1 MTTGR
6 TPASARLASA
16 RKALYDSDS
25 SDDDSGFSCGQYSVT
40 KRPMSAT
47 PSGGVVT
54 SSTPLSATA
63 QRRRSQLALA
73 KSAREASREKETLR
87 ARCEHLETHI
97 ETLQAGDASTG
108 AEMRM
113 LTSDLESEI
122 RRLELEHERAA
133 ENDEWLRRAL
143 QEKASTVAAM
153 ERERGTL
160 VAKVAEL
167 EETVAEG
174 EACLRDA
181 EAQRDK
187 MARRC
192 KWVQA
197 GRLAAEATAAALT
210 GEVSRL
216 HTALE
221 RMTNGGDSEMNANST
236 VLRHGKVTVE
246 CVRSPYASGVATG
259 LDFDDLD
266 SDSELD
272 EDESRCTNHPPVPK
286 TTPGAALRE
295 LSLGDSAMDAGS
307 PSADSNGS
315 VVSKHPNAEASN
327 NNQFEFRVEYTP
339 ESKPGKLTH
348 RMFTP
353 SKTDIEVVDALAGFV
368 GDCVSAATV
377 DGELVTFAV
386 LAMRAASSMRSPVLK
401 FLYGVAVVGLVL
413 LSMIVTWELVG
424 AATGE
429 SPVKGMAIRMG
440 GVPPRVR
447 PSWREGF
454 ILV

>member
-1 MTTGR
+1 M
-6 TPASARLASA
+6 
-16 RKALYDSDS
+16 
-25 SDDDSGFSCGQYSVT
+25 T

-73 KSAREASREKETLR
+73 KSAREASREKETLQ

-97 ETLQAGDASTG
+97 ETLREDASTG
-108 AEMRM
+108 AEMRT

-160 VAKVAEL
+160 AARVAEL

-192 KWVQA
+192 KRVQA

-216 HTALE
+216 HAALE
-221 RMTNGGDSEMNANST
+221 RITNGGDSEMNASST

-259 LDFDDLD
+259 LDFDDDLAD

-272 EDESRCTNHPPVPK
+272 EDESTTNPPVPK

-386 LAMRAASSMRSPVLK
+386 LAMRAASSMRSPALK
-401 FLYGVAVVGLVL
+401 FIYAVAVVGAVL
-413 LSMIVTWELVG
+413 LAMIVMWELVG

-429 SPVKGMAIRMG
+429 SPVKGIPIRMG

>member
-1 MTTGR
+1 M
-6 TPASARLASA
+6 
-16 RKALYDSDS
+16 
-25 SDDDSGFSCGQYSVT
+25 T

-97 ETLQAGDASTG
+97 ETLREDASTG
-108 AEMRM
+108 AEMGM

-167 EETVAEG
+167 EDTVAEG

-192 KWVQA
+192 KRVQA

-216 HTALE
+216 HAALE
-221 RMTNGGDSEMNANST
+221 RITNGGDSEMNANST

-259 LDFDDLD
+259 LDFDDDLAD

-272 EDESRCTNHPPVPK
+272 EDESRCTNHPLVPK

-327 NNQFEFRVEYTP
+327 DDKFEFRVEYTP

-353 SKTDIEVVDALAGFV
+353 TKTDIEVVDALAGFV

-386 LAMRAASSMRSPVLK
+386 LAMRAASLMRSPVLK
-401 FLYGVAVVGLVL
+401 FLYAVAVVGSVL
-413 LSMIVTWELVG
+413 LTMIVTWELVG

-429 SPVKGMAIRMG
+429 SPVKGISIRMG

>member
-1 MTTGR
+1 M
-6 TPASARLASA
+6 
-16 RKALYDSDS
+16 
-25 SDDDSGFSCGQYSVT
+25 
-40 KRPMSAT
+40 
-47 PSGGVVT
+47 
-54 SSTPLSATA
+54 SATA

-97 ETLQAGDASTG
+97 ETLREDASTG
-108 AEMRM
+108 AEMGM

-167 EETVAEG
+167 EDTVAEG

-192 KWVQA
+192 KRVQA

-216 HTALE
+216 HAALE
-221 RMTNGGDSEMNANST
+221 RITNGGDSEMNANST

-259 LDFDDLD
+259 LDFDDDLAD

-272 EDESRCTNHPPVPK
+272 EDESRCTNHPLVPK

-327 NNQFEFRVEYTP
+327 DDKFEFRVEYTP

-353 SKTDIEVVDALAGFV
+353 TKTDIEVVDALAGFV

-386 LAMRAASSMRSPVLK
+386 LAMRAASLMRSPVLK
-401 FLYGVAVVGLVL
+401 FLYAVAVVGSVL
-413 LSMIVTWELVG
+413 LTMIVTWELVG

-429 SPVKGMAIRMG
+429 SPVKGISIRMG

>member
-1 MTTGR
+1 M
-6 TPASARLASA
+6 
-16 RKALYDSDS
+16 
-25 SDDDSGFSCGQYSVT
+25 
-40 KRPMSAT
+40 
-47 PSGGVVT
+47 
-54 SSTPLSATA
+54 SATA

-73 KSAREASREKETLR
+73 KSAREASREKETLQQ
-87 ARCEHLETHI
+87 RCEHLETHI
-97 ETLQAGDASTG
+97 ETLREDASTG
-108 AEMRM
+108 AEMRT

-160 VAKVAEL
+160 AARVAEL

-192 KWVQA
+192 KRVQA

-216 HTALE
+216 HAALE
-221 RMTNGGDSEMNANST
+221 RITNGGDSEMNSNST

-259 LDFDDLD
+259 LDFDDDLDSD

-272 EDESRCTNHPPVPK
+272 EDESRCTNHPPATK

-327 NNQFEFRVEYTP
+327 TNQFEFRVEYTP

-386 LAMRAASSMRSPVLK
+386 LAMRAASSMRSPALK
-401 FLYGVAVVGLVL
+401 FLYGVAVVGSVL
-413 LSMIVTWELVG
+413 LAMIVTWELVG

-447 PSWREGF
+447 PGFWREGF

>member
-1 MTTGR
+1 M
-6 TPASARLASA
+6 
-16 RKALYDSDS
+16 
-25 SDDDSGFSCGQYSVT
+25 T

-63 QRRRSQLALA
+63 QRRRSQLALT

-97 ETLQAGDASTG
+97 ETLREDASTG
-108 AEMRM
+108 AEMRT

-192 KWVQA
+192 KRVQA

-216 HTALE
+216 HAALE
-221 RMTNGGDSEMNANST
+221 RMTNGGESETNAAST

-259 LDFDDLD
+259 LDFDDLAD

-272 EDESRCTNHPPVPK
+272 EDESRCTNHPRVPK

-295 LSLGDSAMDAGS
+295 LSLGDSAMDVGS

-315 VVSKHPNAEASN
+315 VVSKHPNADASN

-386 LAMRAASSMRSPVLK
+386 LAMRAASLMRSPVLK
-401 FLYGVAVVGLVL
+401 FLYGVAVVGSVL

-424 AATGE
+424 AATGD
-429 SPVKGMAIRMG
+429 SPVKGISIRMG

>member
-1 MTTGR
+1 M
-6 TPASARLASA
+6 
-16 RKALYDSDS
+16 
-25 SDDDSGFSCGQYSVT
+25 T
-40 KRPMSAT
+40 KRPMTAT

-97 ETLQAGDASTG
+97 ETLREDASTG
-108 AEMRM
+108 AEMGM

-167 EETVAEG
+167 EDTVAEG

-192 KWVQA
+192 KRVQA

-216 HTALE
+216 HAALE
-221 RMTNGGDSEMNANST
+221 RMTNGGESETNAAST

-259 LDFDDLD
+259 LDFDDLAD

-272 EDESRCTNHPPVPK
+272 EDESRCTNPPPVPK

-401 FLYGVAVVGLVL
+401 FLYGVAVVGAVL
-413 LSMIVTWELVG
+413 LAMIVTWELVG
-424 AATGE
+424 AASGE
-429 SPVKGMAIRMG
+429 SPVKGIPIRMG

>member
-1 MTTGR
+1 M
-6 TPASARLASA
+6 
-16 RKALYDSDS
+16 
-25 SDDDSGFSCGQYSVT
+25 T

-167 EETVAEG
+167 EETVTEG

-187 MARRC
+187 TARRC
-192 KWVQA
+192 KRVQA
-197 GRLAAEATAAALT
+197 GRLAAEAIAAALT

-216 HTALE
+216 HAALE
-221 RMTNGGDSEMNANST
+221 RMTNGGESETNAAST

-259 LDFDDLD
+259 LDFDDDLAD

-272 EDESRCTNHPPVPK
+272 EDESRWTNPPPVPK

-386 LAMRAASSMRSPVLK
+386 LAMRAASSMRSPALK

>member
-1 MTTGR
+1 M
-6 TPASARLASA
+6 
-16 RKALYDSDS
+16 
-25 SDDDSGFSCGQYSVT
+25 T

-97 ETLQAGDASTG
+97 ETLREDASTG
-108 AEMRM
+108 AEMRT

-187 MARRC
+187 TARRC
-192 KWVQA
+192 KRVQA

-216 HTALE
+216 HAALE
-221 RMTNGGDSEMNANST
+221 RMTNGGESETNAAST

-259 LDFDDLD
+259 LDFDDLAD

-272 EDESRCTNHPPVPK
+272 EDESRCTNPPPVPK

-386 LAMRAASSMRSPVLK
+386 LAMRAASSMRTPVLK

-413 LSMIVTWELVG
+413 LAMIITWELVG

-429 SPVKGMAIRMG
+429 SPVKGIPIRMG

-447 PSWREGF
+447 PSWRGGSS
-454 ILV
+454 

>member
-1 MTTGR
+1 M
-6 TPASARLASA
+6 
-16 RKALYDSDS
+16 
-25 SDDDSGFSCGQYSVT
+25 T
-40 KRPMSAT
+40 KRPMTAT

-97 ETLQAGDASTG
+97 ETLREDASTG
-108 AEMRM
+108 AEMGM

-167 EETVAEG
+167 EDTVAEG

-192 KWVQA
+192 KRVQA

-216 HTALE
+216 HAALE
-221 RMTNGGDSEMNANST
+221 RITNGGDSEMNANST

-259 LDFDDLD
+259 LDFDDLAD

-272 EDESRCTNHPPVPK
+272 EDESRCTNHPLVPK

-327 NNQFEFRVEYTP
+327 DDKFEFRVEYTP

-353 SKTDIEVVDALAGFV
+353 TKTDIEVVDALAGFV

-386 LAMRAASSMRSPVLK
+386 LAMRAASLMRSPVLK
-401 FLYGVAVVGLVL
+401 FLYAVAVVGSVL
-413 LSMIVTWELVG
+413 LTMIVTWELVG

-429 SPVKGMAIRMG
+429 SPVKGISIRMG

>member
-1 MTTGR
+1 M
-6 TPASARLASA
+6 
-16 RKALYDSDS
+16 
-25 SDDDSGFSCGQYSVT
+25 T

-47 PSGGVVT
+47 PGGVVT

-73 KSAREASREKETLR
+73 KSAREASREKETLQ

-97 ETLQAGDASTG
+97 ETLREDASTG
-108 AEMRM
+108 AEMCT

-160 VAKVAEL
+160 AARVAEL

-192 KWVQA
+192 KRVQA

-216 HTALE
+216 HAALE
-221 RMTNGGDSEMNANST
+221 RITNGNDSEMNANST

-259 LDFDDLD
+259 LDFDDDLAD

-272 EDESRCTNHPPVPK
+272 EDESRCTNPPPVPK

-295 LSLGDSAMDAGS
+295 LSLGDSAMDVGS

-315 VVSKHPNAEASN
+315 VVSKHPNAVASN
-327 NNQFEFRVEYTP
+327 DDKFEFRVEYTP

-386 LAMRAASSMRSPVLK
+386 LAMRAASSMRSPALK
-401 FLYGVAVVGLVL
+401 FLYGIAVVGSVL
-413 LSMIVTWELVG
+413 LAMIVTWELVG

-429 SPVKGMAIRMG
+429 SPVKGISIRMG

>member
-1 MTTGR
+1 M
-6 TPASARLASA
+6 
-16 RKALYDSDS
+16 
-25 SDDDSGFSCGQYSVT
+25 
-40 KRPMSAT
+40 
-47 PSGGVVT
+47 
-54 SSTPLSATA
+54 SATA

-73 KSAREASREKETLR
+73 KSAREAGREKETLR

-97 ETLQAGDASTG
+97 ETLRGDASTG
-108 AEMRM
+108 AEMRT

-192 KWVQA
+192 KRVQA

-216 HTALE
+216 HAALE
-221 RMTNGGDSEMNANST
+221 RMTNGGESAMNANST

-259 LDFDDLD
+259 LDFDDDLD

-315 VVSKHPNAEASN
+315 VVSKHPNAGVSN

-353 SKTDIEVVDALAGFV
+353 TKTDIEVVDALAGFV

-386 LAMRAASSMRSPVLK
+386 LAMRTASLMRSLK
-401 FLYGVAVVGLVL
+401 FIYGVAVVGAVL
-413 LSMIVTWELVG
+413 LAMIVTWELVG

-429 SPVKGMAIRMG
+429 SPVKGISIRMG

>member
-1 MTTGR
+1 M
-6 TPASARLASA
+6 
-16 RKALYDSDS
+16 
-25 SDDDSGFSCGQYSVT
+25 
-40 KRPMSAT
+40 
-47 PSGGVVT
+47 
-54 SSTPLSATA
+54 SATA

-73 KSAREASREKETLR
+73 KSAREASREKETLQQ
-87 ARCEHLETHI
+87 RCEHLETHI
-97 ETLQAGDASTG
+97 ETLREDASTG
-108 AEMRM
+108 AEMRT

-160 VAKVAEL
+160 AARVAEL

-192 KWVQA
+192 KRVQA

-216 HTALE
+216 HAALE
-221 RMTNGGDSEMNANST
+221 RITNGGDVETNAASST

-259 LDFDDLD
+259 LDFDDDLDSD

-272 EDESRCTNHPPVPK
+272 EDESRCTNHPPATK

-327 NNQFEFRVEYTP
+327 TNQFEFRVEYTP

-386 LAMRAASSMRSPVLK
+386 LAMRAASSMRSPALK
-401 FLYGVAVVGLVL
+401 FLYGVAVVGSVL
-413 LSMIVTWELVG
+413 LAMIVTWELVG

-447 PSWREGF
+447 PGFWREGF

>member
-1 MTTGR
+1 M
-6 TPASARLASA
+6 
-16 RKALYDSDS
+16 
-25 SDDDSGFSCGQYSVT
+25 T

-54 SSTPLSATA
+54 SSTPLSAAA

-73 KSAREASREKETLR
+73 KSAREASREKETLQ
-87 ARCEHLETHI
+87 ARYEHLETHI
-97 ETLQAGDASTG
+97 ETLREDASTG
-108 AEMRM
+108 AEMRT

-192 KWVQA
+192 KRVQA

-216 HTALE
+216 HAALE
-221 RMTNGGDSEMNANST
+221 RITNGGDVETNAASST

-259 LDFDDLD
+259 LDFNDDLDSD

-272 EDESRCTNHPPVPK
+272 EDESRCPNHPLVPK

-386 LAMRAASSMRSPVLK
+386 LAMRAASSMRSPALK
-401 FLYGVAVVGLVL
+401 FIYAVAVVGAVL
-413 LSMIVTWELVG
+413 LAMIVMWELVG

-429 SPVKGMAIRMG
+429 SPVKGIPIRMG

>member
-73 KSAREASREKETLR
+73 KSAREASREKETLQQ
-87 ARCEHLETHI
+87 RCEHLETHI
-97 ETLQAGDASTG
+97 ETLREDASTG
-108 AEMRM
+108 AEMRT

-160 VAKVAEL
+160 AARVAEL
-167 EETVAEG
+167 EDPFGGVEV
-174 EACLRDA
+174 CPRDA

-192 KWVQA
+192 KRVQA

-216 HTALE
+216 HAALE
-221 RMTNGGDSEMNANST
+221 RITNGGDVETNAASST

-259 LDFDDLD
+259 LDFDDDLAD
-266 SDSELD
+266 SDSDLD
-272 EDESRCTNHPPVPK
+272 EDESTTNPPVLK

-327 NNQFEFRVEYTP
+327 TNQFEFRVEYTP

-386 LAMRAASSMRSPVLK
+386 LAMRAASSMRSPALK
-401 FLYGVAVVGLVL
+401 FLYGVAVVGSVL
-413 LSMIVTWELVG
+413 LAMIVTWELVG

>member
-1 MTTGR
+1 
-6 TPASARLASA
+6 
-16 RKALYDSDS
+16 
-25 SDDDSGFSCGQYSVT
+25 VT
-40 KRPMSAT
+40 KRPMTAT

-97 ETLQAGDASTG
+97 ETLREDASTG
-108 AEMRM
+108 AEMGM

-167 EETVAEG
+167 EDTVAEG

-192 KWVQA
+192 KRVQA

-216 HTALE
+216 HAALE
-221 RMTNGGDSEMNANST
+221 RITNGGDSEMNANST

-259 LDFDDLD
+259 LDFDDDLAD

-272 EDESRCTNHPPVPK
+272 EDESRCTNHPLVPK

-327 NNQFEFRVEYTP
+327 DDKFEFRVEYTP

-353 SKTDIEVVDALAGFV
+353 TKTDIEVVDALAGFV

-386 LAMRAASSMRSPVLK
+386 LAMRAASLMRSPVLK
-401 FLYGVAVVGLVL
+401 FLYAVAVVGSVL
-413 LSMIVTWELVG
+413 LTMIVTWELVG

-429 SPVKGMAIRMG
+429 SPVKGISIRMG

>member
-1 MTTGR
+1 M
-6 TPASARLASA
+6 
-16 RKALYDSDS
+16 
-25 SDDDSGFSCGQYSVT
+25 T

-47 PSGGVVT
+47 PGGVVT

-97 ETLQAGDASTG
+97 ETLREDASTG

-192 KWVQA
+192 KRVQA

-216 HTALE
+216 HAALE
-221 RMTNGGDSEMNANST
+221 RITNGGESEMYANST

-259 LDFDDLD
+259 LDFDDDLAD

-295 LSLGDSAMDAGS
+295 LSLGDSAMDVGS

-315 VVSKHPNAEASN
+315 VVSKHPNAGVSN
-327 NNQFEFRVEYTP
+327 TNQFEFRVEYTP

-386 LAMRAASSMRSPVLK
+386 LAMRAASSMRSPALK
-401 FLYGVAVVGLVL
+401 FLHGIAVVGSVL
-413 LSMIVTWELVG
+413 LAMMVTWELVG

-429 SPVKGMAIRMG
+429 SPVKGVSIRMG

>member
-1 MTTGR
+1 M
-6 TPASARLASA
+6 
-16 RKALYDSDS
+16 
-25 SDDDSGFSCGQYSVT
+25 T

-87 ARCEHLETHI
+87 ARCEHLVTHI
-97 ETLQAGDASTG
+97 ETLRGDASTG
-108 AEMRM
+108 AEMRT

-192 KWVQA
+192 KRVQA

-216 HTALE
+216 HAALE
-221 RMTNGGDSEMNANST
+221 RITNGGDSEMNAANST

-259 LDFDDLD
+259 LDFDDDLAD

-327 NNQFEFRVEYTP
+327 DDKFEFRVEYTP

-386 LAMRAASSMRSPVLK
+386 LAMRTASLMRSPVLK
-401 FLYGVAVVGLVL
+401 FIYGVAVVGAVL
-413 LSMIVTWELVG
+413 LAMIVTWELVG

-429 SPVKGMAIRMG
+429 SPVKGISIRMG
-440 GVPPRVR
+440 DVPPRVR

>member
-1 MTTGR
+1 M
-6 TPASARLASA
+6 
-16 RKALYDSDS
+16 
-25 SDDDSGFSCGQYSVT
+25 T
-40 KRPMSAT
+40 KRPMTAT

-97 ETLQAGDASTG
+97 ETLREDASTG
-108 AEMRM
+108 AEMGM

-167 EETVAEG
+167 EDTVAEG

-192 KWVQA
+192 KRVQA

-216 HTALE
+216 HAALD
-221 RMTNGGDSEMNANST
+221 RITNGGDSEMNANST

-259 LDFDDLD
+259 LDFDDDLVD

-272 EDESRCTNHPPVPK
+272 EDESRCTNHPLVPK

-327 NNQFEFRVEYTP
+327 DDKFEFRVEYTP

-353 SKTDIEVVDALAGFV
+353 TKTDIEVVDALAGFV

-386 LAMRAASSMRSPVLK
+386 LAMRAASLMRSPVLK
-401 FLYGVAVVGLVL
+401 FLYAVAVVGSVL
-413 LSMIVTWELVG
+413 LTMIVTWELVG

-429 SPVKGMAIRMG
+429 SPVKGISIRMG

>member
-1 MTTGR
+1 M
-6 TPASARLASA
+6 
-16 RKALYDSDS
+16 
-25 SDDDSGFSCGQYSVT
+25 T
-40 KRPMSAT
+40 KRPMTAT

-97 ETLQAGDASTG
+97 ETLREDASTG
-108 AEMRM
+108 AEMGM

-167 EETVAEG
+167 EDTVAEG

-192 KWVQA
+192 KRVQA

-216 HTALE
+216 HAALE
-221 RMTNGGDSEMNANST
+221 RITNGGDSEMNANST

-259 LDFDDLD
+259 LDFDDDLAD

-272 EDESRCTNHPPVPK
+272 EDESRCTNHPLVPK

-327 NNQFEFRVEYTP
+327 DDKFEFRVEYTP

-353 SKTDIEVVDALAGFV
+353 TKTDIEVVDALAGFV

-386 LAMRAASSMRSPVLK
+386 LAMRAASLMRSPVLK
-401 FLYGVAVVGLVL
+401 FLYAVAVVGSVL
-413 LSMIVTWELVG
+413 LTMIVTWELVG

-429 SPVKGMAIRMG
+429 SPVKGISIRMG

>member
-1 MTTGR
+1 
-6 TPASARLASA
+6 
-16 RKALYDSDS
+16 
-25 SDDDSGFSCGQYSVT
+25 
-40 KRPMSAT
+40 MSA
-47 PSGGVVT
+47 
-54 SSTPLSATA
+54 AA

-73 KSAREASREKETLR
+73 KSAREASREKETLQ

-97 ETLQAGDASTG
+97 ETLREDASTG
-108 AEMRM
+108 AEMRT

-160 VAKVAEL
+160 AARVAEL

-192 KWVQA
+192 KRVQA

-216 HTALE
+216 HAALE
-221 RMTNGGDSEMNANST
+221 RITNGGDSEMNASST

-259 LDFDDLD
+259 LDFDDDLAD

-272 EDESRCTNHPPVPK
+272 EDESTTNPPVPK

-339 ESKPGKLTH
+339 EPKPGKLTH

-386 LAMRAASSMRSPVLK
+386 LAMRAASSMRSPALK
-401 FLYGVAVVGLVL
+401 FIYAVAVVGAVL
-413 LSMIVTWELVG
+413 LAMIVMWELVG
-424 AATGE
+424 AATG
-429 SPVKGMAIRMG
+429 SRRSRGFRSGWGVCRLGCDRPG
-440 GVPPRVR
+440 GRG
-447 PSWREGF
+447 SS
-454 ILV
+454 

>member
-1 MTTGR
+1 M
-6 TPASARLASA
+6 
-16 RKALYDSDS
+16 
-25 SDDDSGFSCGQYSVT
+25 
-40 KRPMSAT
+40 
-47 PSGGVVT
+47 
-54 SSTPLSATA
+54 SATA

-87 ARCEHLETHI
+87 QRCEHLETHI

-108 AEMRM
+108 AEMRT

-160 VAKVAEL
+160 VAKGAEL

-192 KWVQA
+192 KRVQA

-216 HTALE
+216 HAALE
-221 RMTNGGDSEMNANST
+221 RITNGGDSEMNAAST

-259 LDFDDLD
+259 LDFDDDLAD

-272 EDESRCTNHPPVPK
+272 EDESRCTNHPRVPK

-295 LSLGDSAMDAGS
+295 LSLGDSAMDVGS

-401 FLYGVAVVGLVL
+401 FIYGLAVVGSVL
-413 LSMIVTWELVG
+413 LAMIVTWELVG

-429 SPVKGMAIRMG
+429 SPVKGIPIRMG

>member
-1 MTTGR
+1 M
-6 TPASARLASA
+6 
-16 RKALYDSDS
+16 
-25 SDDDSGFSCGQYSVT
+25 T

-187 MARRC
+187 TARRC
-192 KWVQA
+192 KRVQA

-216 HTALE
+216 HAALE
-221 RMTNGGDSEMNANST
+221 RITNGGDSEMNANST

-259 LDFDDLD
+259 LDFDDDLAD

-272 EDESRCTNHPPVPK
+272 EDESRCTNHPLVPK

-327 NNQFEFRVEYTP
+327 DDKFEFRVEYTP

-386 LAMRAASSMRSPVLK
+386 LAMRAASLMRSPVLK
-401 FLYGVAVVGLVL
+401 FLYAVAVVGSVL
-413 LSMIVTWELVG
+413 LTMIVTWELVG

-429 SPVKGMAIRMG
+429 SPVKGISIRMG

>member
-1 MTTGR
+1 M
-6 TPASARLASA
+6 
-16 RKALYDSDS
+16 
-25 SDDDSGFSCGQYSVT
+25 
-40 KRPMSAT
+40 
-47 PSGGVVT
+47 
-54 SSTPLSATA
+54 SATA

-73 KSAREASREKETLR
+73 KSAREASREKETLQQ
-87 ARCEHLETHI
+87 RCEHLETHI
-97 ETLQAGDASTG
+97 ETLREDASTG
-108 AEMRM
+108 AEMRT

-160 VAKVAEL
+160 AARVAEL

-192 KWVQA
+192 KRVQA

-216 HTALE
+216 HAALE
-221 RMTNGGDSEMNANST
+221 RITNGGDVETNAASST

-259 LDFDDLD
+259 LHFDDDLDSD

-272 EDESRCTNHPPVPK
+272 EDESRCTNHPPATK

-386 LAMRAASSMRSPVLK
+386 LAMRAASSMRSPALK
-401 FLYGVAVVGLVL
+401 FLYGVAVVGSVL
-413 LSMIVTWELVG
+413 LAMIVTWELVG

-429 SPVKGMAIRMG
+429 SPVKVMAIMMG

>member
-1 MTTGR
+1 M
-6 TPASARLASA
+6 
-16 RKALYDSDS
+16 
-25 SDDDSGFSCGQYSVT
+25 T
-40 KRPMSAT
+40 KRPMTAT

-97 ETLQAGDASTG
+97 ETLREDASTG
-108 AEMRM
+108 AEMGM

-160 VAKVAEL
+160 AARVAEL

-192 KWVQA
+192 KRVQA

-216 HTALE
+216 HAALE
-221 RMTNGGDSEMNANST
+221 RITNGGDSEMNANST

-259 LDFDDLD
+259 LDFDDDLAD

-272 EDESRCTNHPPVPK
+272 EDESRCTNHPLVPK

-327 NNQFEFRVEYTP
+327 DDKFEFRVEYTP

-353 SKTDIEVVDALAGFV
+353 TKTDIEVVDALAGFV

-386 LAMRAASSMRSPVLK
+386 LAMRAASLMRSPVLK
-401 FLYGVAVVGLVL
+401 FLYAVAVVGSVL
-413 LSMIVTWELVG
+413 LTMIVTWELVG

-429 SPVKGMAIRMG
+429 SPVKGISIRMG

>member
-87 ARCEHLETHI
+87 QRCEHLETHI

-108 AEMRM
+108 AEMRT

-192 KWVQA
+192 KRVQA

-216 HTALE
+216 HAALE
-221 RMTNGGDSEMNANST
+221 RITNGGDSEMNAAST

-246 CVRSPYASGVATG
+246 CVRSPYASGGGDWTG
-259 LDFDDLD
+259 L
-266 SDSELD
+266 
-272 EDESRCTNHPPVPK
+272 RRRPR
-286 TTPGAALRE
+286 G
-295 LSLGDSAMDAGS
+295 LG
-307 PSADSNGS
+307 
-315 VVSKHPNAEASN
+315 
-327 NNQFEFRVEYTP
+327 
-339 ESKPGKLTH
+339 L
-348 RMFTP
+348 
-353 SKTDIEVVDALAGFV
+353 
-368 GDCVSAATV
+368 
-377 DGELVTFAV
+377 
-386 LAMRAASSMRSPVLK
+386 
-401 FLYGVAVVGLVL
+401 
-413 LSMIVTWELVG
+413 
-424 AATGE
+424 
-429 SPVKGMAIRMG
+429 
-440 GVPPRVR
+440 
-447 PSWREGF
+447 
-454 ILV
+454 

>member
-1 MTTGR
+1 M
-6 TPASARLASA
+6 
-16 RKALYDSDS
+16 
-25 SDDDSGFSCGQYSVT
+25 T

-73 KSAREASREKETLR
+73 KSAREASREKETLQ

-97 ETLQAGDASTG
+97 ETLREDASTG
-108 AEMRM
+108 AEMGM

-167 EETVAEG
+167 EDTVAEG

-192 KWVQA
+192 KRVQA

-216 HTALE
+216 HAALE
-221 RMTNGGDSEMNANST
+221 RITNGGDSEMNANST

-259 LDFDDLD
+259 LDFDDLAD

-272 EDESRCTNHPPVPK
+272 EDESRWTNHPPVPK

-386 LAMRAASSMRSPVLK
+386 LAMRAASLMRSPVLK
-401 FLYGVAVVGLVL
+401 FLYAVAVVGSVL
-413 LSMIVTWELVG
+413 LTMIVTWELVG

-429 SPVKGMAIRMG
+429 SPMKGMAIRMG

>member
-1 MTTGR
+1 
-6 TPASARLASA
+6 LASA

-87 ARCEHLETHI
+87 QRCEHLETHI
-97 ETLQAGDASTG
+97 ETLREDASTG
-108 AEMRM
+108 AEMGM

-192 KWVQA
+192 KRVQA

-216 HTALE
+216 HAALE
-221 RMTNGGDSEMNANST
+221 RITNGGDSEMNAAST

-259 LDFDDLD
+259 LDFDDDLAD

-272 EDESRCTNHPPVPK
+272 EDESRCTNHPRVPK

-295 LSLGDSAMDAGS
+295 LSLGDSAMDVGS

-401 FLYGVAVVGLVL
+401 FIYGLAVVGSVL
-413 LSMIVTWELVG
+413 LAMIVTWELVG

-429 SPVKGMAIRMG
+429 SPVKGIPIRMG

>member
-1 MTTGR
+1 M
-6 TPASARLASA
+6 
-16 RKALYDSDS
+16 
-25 SDDDSGFSCGQYSVT
+25 T
-40 KRPMSAT
+40 KRPMTAT

-73 KSAREASREKETLR
+73 KSAREASREKETLQ

-97 ETLQAGDASTG
+97 ETLREDASTG
-108 AEMRM
+108 AEMGM

-160 VAKVAEL
+160 AARVAEL

-192 KWVQA
+192 KRVQA

-216 HTALE
+216 HAALE
-221 RMTNGGDSEMNANST
+221 RITNGGDSEMNANST

-259 LDFDDLD
+259 LDFDDDLAD

-272 EDESRCTNHPPVPK
+272 EDESRCTNHPLVPK

-327 NNQFEFRVEYTP
+327 DDKFEFRVEYTP

-353 SKTDIEVVDALAGFV
+353 TKTDIEVVDALAGFV

-386 LAMRAASSMRSPVLK
+386 LAMRAASLMRSPVLK
-401 FLYGVAVVGLVL
+401 FLYAVAVVGSVL
-413 LSMIVTWELVG
+413 LTMIVTWELVG

-429 SPVKGMAIRMG
+429 SPVKGISIRMG

>member
-1 MTTGR
+1 M
-6 TPASARLASA
+6 
-16 RKALYDSDS
+16 
-25 SDDDSGFSCGQYSVT
+25 T
-40 KRPMSAT
+40 KRPMTAT

-97 ETLQAGDASTG
+97 ETLREDASTG
-108 AEMRM
+108 AEMGM

-167 EETVAEG
+167 EDTVAEG

-192 KWVQA
+192 KRVQA

-216 HTALE
+216 HAALE
-221 RMTNGGDSEMNANST
+221 RITNGGDSEMNAAST

-259 LDFDDLD
+259 LDFDDDLAD

-272 EDESRCTNHPPVPK
+272 EDESRCTNHPLVPK

-327 NNQFEFRVEYTP
+327 DDKFEFRVEYTP

-353 SKTDIEVVDALAGFV
+353 TKTDIEVVDALAGFV

-386 LAMRAASSMRSPVLK
+386 LAMRAASLMRSPVLK
-401 FLYGVAVVGLVL
+401 FLYAVAVVGSVL
-413 LSMIVTWELVG
+413 LTMIVTWELVG

-429 SPVKGMAIRMG
+429 SPVKGISIRMG

>member
-1 MTTGR
+1 M
-6 TPASARLASA
+6 
-16 RKALYDSDS
+16 
-25 SDDDSGFSCGQYSVT
+25 T
-40 KRPMSAT
+40 KRPMTAT

-73 KSAREASREKETLR
+73 KSAREASREKETLQ

-97 ETLQAGDASTG
+97 ETLREDASTG
-108 AEMRM
+108 AEMGM

-167 EETVAEG
+167 EDTVAEG

-187 MARRC
+187 TARRC
-192 KWVQA
+192 KRVQA

-216 HTALE
+216 HAALE
-221 RMTNGGDSEMNANST
+221 RITNGGDSEMNANST

-259 LDFDDLD
+259 LDFDDDLAD

-327 NNQFEFRVEYTP
+327 DDKFEFRVEYTP

-386 LAMRAASSMRSPVLK
+386 LAMRAASLMRSPVLK
-401 FLYGVAVVGLVL
+401 FLYAVAVVGSVL
-413 LSMIVTWELVG
+413 LTMIVTWELVG

-429 SPVKGMAIRMG
+429 SPVKGISIRMG

>member
-1 MTTGR
+1 M
-6 TPASARLASA
+6 
-16 RKALYDSDS
+16 
-25 SDDDSGFSCGQYSVT
+25 
-40 KRPMSAT
+40 
-47 PSGGVVT
+47 
-54 SSTPLSATA
+54 SATA

-73 KSAREASREKETLR
+73 KSAREASREKETLQ

-97 ETLQAGDASTG
+97 ETLREDASTG
-108 AEMRM
+108 AEMRT

-160 VAKVAEL
+160 AARVAEL

-192 KWVQA
+192 KRVQA

-216 HTALE
+216 HAALE
-221 RMTNGGDSEMNANST
+221 RITNGGESEMYANST

-259 LDFDDLD
+259 LDFDDDLAD

-272 EDESRCTNHPPVPK
+272 EDESTTNPPVPK

-386 LAMRAASSMRSPVLK
+386 LAMRAASSMRSPALK
-401 FLYGVAVVGLVL
+401 FIYAVAVVGAVL
-413 LSMIVTWELVG
+413 LAMIVMWELVG

-429 SPVKGMAIRMG
+429 SPVKGIPIRMG

>member
-1 MTTGR
+1 M
-6 TPASARLASA
+6 
-16 RKALYDSDS
+16 
-25 SDDDSGFSCGQYSVT
+25 T

-87 ARCEHLETHI
+87 QRCEHLETHI

-108 AEMRM
+108 AEMRT

-160 VAKVAEL
+160 AARVAEL

-192 KWVQA
+192 KRVRA

-216 HTALE
+216 HAALE
-221 RMTNGGDSEMNANST
+221 RITNGNDSEMNGASST

-259 LDFDDLD
+259 LDFDDDLAD

-272 EDESRCTNHPPVPK
+272 EDESRWTNHPPVPK

-315 VVSKHPNAEASN
+315 VVSKHPNAEVSN

-353 SKTDIEVVDALAGFV
+353 SKTDIEVVDALAGV
-368 GDCVSAATV
+368 RWVVMRGVVMSPVAKRPVNAR
-377 DGELVTFAV
+377 
-386 LAMRAASSMRSPVLK
+386 AMRRW
-401 FLYGVAVVGLVL
+401 GRG
-413 LSMIVTWELVG
+413 
-424 AATGE
+424 
-429 SPVKGMAIRMG
+429 
-440 GVPPRVR
+440 
-447 PSWREGF
+447 
-454 ILV
+454 

>member
-1 MTTGR
+1 M
-6 TPASARLASA
+6 
-16 RKALYDSDS
+16 
-25 SDDDSGFSCGQYSVT
+25 T
-40 KRPMSAT
+40 KRPMTAT

-97 ETLQAGDASTG
+97 ETLREDASTG
-108 AEMRM
+108 AEMGM

-167 EETVAEG
+167 EDTVAEG

-192 KWVQA
+192 KRVQA

-216 HTALE
+216 HAALE
-221 RMTNGGDSEMNANST
+221 RITNGGDSEMNANST

-259 LDFDDLD
+259 LDFDDDLVD

-272 EDESRCTNHPPVPK
+272 EDESRCTNHPLVPK

-327 NNQFEFRVEYTP
+327 DDKFEFRVEYTP

-353 SKTDIEVVDALAGFV
+353 TKTDIEVVDALAGFV

-386 LAMRAASSMRSPVLK
+386 LAMRAASLMRSPVLK
-401 FLYGVAVVGLVL
+401 FLYAVAVVGSVL
-413 LSMIVTWELVG
+413 LTMIVTWELVG

-429 SPVKGMAIRMG
+429 SPVKGISIRMG

>member
-1 MTTGR
+1 M
-6 TPASARLASA
+6 
-16 RKALYDSDS
+16 
-25 SDDDSGFSCGQYSVT
+25 
-40 KRPMSAT
+40 
-47 PSGGVVT
+47 
-54 SSTPLSATA
+54 
-63 QRRRSQLALA
+63 
-73 KSAREASREKETLR
+73 
-87 ARCEHLETHI
+87 
-97 ETLQAGDASTG
+97 
-108 AEMRM
+108 
-113 LTSDLESEI
+113 
-122 RRLELEHERAA
+122 
-133 ENDEWLRRAL
+133 
-143 QEKASTVAAM
+143 
-153 ERERGTL
+153 
-160 VAKVAEL
+160 
-167 EETVAEG
+167 
-174 EACLRDA
+174 
-181 EAQRDK
+181 
-187 MARRC
+187 
-192 KWVQA
+192 
-197 GRLAAEATAAALT
+197 
-210 GEVSRL
+210 
-216 HTALE
+216 
-221 RMTNGGDSEMNANST
+221 
-236 VLRHGKVTVE
+236 
-246 CVRSPYASGVATG
+246 ATG
-259 LDFDDLD
+259 LDFDDDLAD

-327 NNQFEFRVEYTP
+327 DDKFEFRVEYTP

-401 FLYGVAVVGLVL
+401 FLYAVAVVGSVL

-424 AATGE
+424 AATGD
-429 SPVKGMAIRMG
+429 SPVKGISIRMG

>member
-1 MTTGR
+1 M
-6 TPASARLASA
+6 
-16 RKALYDSDS
+16 
-25 SDDDSGFSCGQYSVT
+25 
-40 KRPMSAT
+40 
-47 PSGGVVT
+47 
-54 SSTPLSATA
+54 SATA

-87 ARCEHLETHI
+87 QRCEHLETHI

-108 AEMRM
+108 AEMRT

-192 KWVQA
+192 KRVQA

-216 HTALE
+216 HAALE
-221 RMTNGGDSEMNANST
+221 RITNGGDSEMNASST

-259 LDFDDLD
+259 LDFDDDLAD

-272 EDESRCTNHPPVPK
+272 EDESTTNPPVPK

-295 LSLGDSAMDAGS
+295 LSLGDSAMDVGS

-401 FLYGVAVVGLVL
+401 FIYGLAVVGSVL
-413 LSMIVTWELVG
+413 LAMIVTWELVG

-429 SPVKGMAIRMG
+429 SPVKGIPIRMG

>member
-1 MTTGR
+1 M
-6 TPASARLASA
+6 
-16 RKALYDSDS
+16 
-25 SDDDSGFSCGQYSVT
+25 
-40 KRPMSAT
+40 
-47 PSGGVVT
+47 
-54 SSTPLSATA
+54 SATA

-73 KSAREASREKETLR
+73 KSAREASREKETLQQ
-87 ARCEHLETHI
+87 RCEHLETHI
-97 ETLQAGDASTG
+97 ETLREDASTG
-108 AEMRM
+108 AEMRT

-160 VAKVAEL
+160 AARVAEL

-192 KWVQA
+192 KRVQA

-216 HTALE
+216 HAALE
-221 RMTNGGDSEMNANST
+221 RITNGGDVETNAASST

-259 LDFDDLD
+259 LYFDDDLDSD

-272 EDESRCTNHPPVPK
+272 EDESRCTNHPPATK

-327 NNQFEFRVEYTP
+327 TNQFEFRVEYTP

-386 LAMRAASSMRSPVLK
+386 LAMRAASSMRSPALK
-401 FLYGVAVVGLVL
+401 FLYGVAVVGSVL
-413 LSMIVTWELVG
+413 LAMIVTWELVG

-447 PSWREGF
+447 PGFWREGF

>member
-1 MTTGR
+1 M
-6 TPASARLASA
+6 
-16 RKALYDSDS
+16 
-25 SDDDSGFSCGQYSVT
+25 T
-40 KRPMSAT
+40 KRPMTAT

-97 ETLQAGDASTG
+97 ETLREDASTG
-108 AEMRM
+108 AEMGM

-160 VAKVAEL
+160 GAKVAEL
-167 EETVAEG
+167 EDTVAEG

-192 KWVQA
+192 KRVQA

-216 HTALE
+216 HAALE
-221 RMTNGGDSEMNANST
+221 RITNGGDSEMNANST

-259 LDFDDLD
+259 LDFDDDLAD

-272 EDESRCTNHPPVPK
+272 EDESRCTNHPLVPK

-327 NNQFEFRVEYTP
+327 DDKFEFRVEYTP

-353 SKTDIEVVDALAGFV
+353 TKTDIEVVDALAGFV

-386 LAMRAASSMRSPVLK
+386 LAMRAASLMRSPVLK
-401 FLYGVAVVGLVL
+401 FLYAVAVVGSVL
-413 LSMIVTWELVG
+413 LTMIVTWELVG

-429 SPVKGMAIRMG
+429 SPVKGISIRMG

>member
-1 MTTGR
+1 M
-6 TPASARLASA
+6 
-16 RKALYDSDS
+16 
-25 SDDDSGFSCGQYSVT
+25 
-40 KRPMSAT
+40 
-47 PSGGVVT
+47 
-54 SSTPLSATA
+54 SATA

-73 KSAREASREKETLR
+73 KSAREASREKETLQQ
-87 ARCEHLETHI
+87 RCEHLETHI
-97 ETLQAGDASTG
+97 ETLSEDASTG
-108 AEMRM
+108 AEMRT

-160 VAKVAEL
+160 AARVAEL

-192 KWVQA
+192 KRVQA

-216 HTALE
+216 HAALE
-221 RMTNGGDSEMNANST
+221 RITNGGDVETNAASST

-259 LDFDDLD
+259 LDFDDDLDSD

-272 EDESRCTNHPPVPK
+272 EDESRCTNHPPATK

-327 NNQFEFRVEYTP
+327 TNQFEFRVEYTP

-386 LAMRAASSMRSPVLK
+386 LAMRAASSMRSPALK
-401 FLYGVAVVGLVL
+401 FLYGVAVVGSVL
-413 LSMIVTWELVG
+413 LAMIVTWELVG

-447 PSWREGF
+447 PGFWREGF